1 MRASFGLGSLSL
13 TVLLATGALLGA
25 CSSTV
30 DDARTASGASATS
43 SATTTT
49 AGVGGGST
57 VGSTATAGVGGES
70 SSTSGAG
77 GTADIPYPAPHPS
90 MPQIPNNG
98 GAVLKA
104 PVIITVTFPG
114 DPLQDKEQQF
124 DAEVGGLKWWST
136 VHDSYG
142 VGPATSGGNVLIA
155 DAAPATM
162 TASELETWLQ
172 DRITDGTLPAPTD
185 QTIYALYFQ
194 SSTTVTFDPNQGGG
208 SLCQEFLGYHSSINA
223 TTPTG
228 LIPAAYAVIGQCG
241 DIDNVTETASH
252 EFTEAATDPHPI
264 AGQPAYVYVKPSP
277 WTTLGGEDGD
287 MCAGVSSVVEN
298 GWSLTRVWNNPNAA
312 EGNQPCVPVP
322 DPVMGAPLPY
332 FNAGIV
338 TETLKA
344 NPGDTVST
352 EVDCYSFGPL
362 PTDMTLVAQAFGKKT
377 LQFSFDANQGGGSL
391 CQEFLGYHSSITA
404 QTPDGVVP
412 AAYAVTGQCGDID
425 SVTETAS
432 HEFTEAATDP
442 HPINGKPAFVYLKNS
457 PWTTLGGEDGDMCSG
472 VSGVVE
478 NGWALTRVWNNPNAA
493 EGNQPCVPVPD
504 PVNGQALPYFNA
516 GIVHDTLKASPGETV
531 STEVDC
537 YSFGPL
543 PNDMQLVGQAF
554 SKKNL
559 TFSFDKDTCK
569 NGDIVTMSITVSA
582 SAKSAT
588 DYHYSL
594 LAQLDANTAH
604 AWRGM
609 VHVK

>member
-1 MRASFGLGSLSL
+1 
-13 TVLLATGALLGA
+13 
-25 CSSTV
+25 
-30 DDARTASGASATS
+30 
-43 SATTTT
+43 
-49 AGVGGGST
+49 
-57 VGSTATAGVGGES
+57 
-70 SSTSGAG
+70 
-77 GTADIPYPAPHPS
+77 

-98 GAVLKA
+98 GVVLKA
-104 PVIITVTFPG
+104 PVIVTVTFPG
-114 DPLQDKEQQF
+114 DALQAKEQQF

-142 VGPATSGGNVLIA
+142 VGAATSGGNVVIA
-155 DAAPATM
+155 DPPATAM
-162 TASELETWLQ
+162 TANELEQWLQ

-185 QTIYALYFQ
+185 QMIYALYFPIT
-194 SSTTVTFDPNQGGG
+194 TTVTFDPNQGGG
-208 SLCQEFLGYHSSINA
+208 SLCQEFLGYHSSISA
-223 TTPTG
+223 MTPGGVVPT
-228 LIPAAYAVIGQCG
+228 AYAVI
-241 DIDNVTETASH
+241 
-252 EFTEAATDPHPI
+252 
-264 AGQPAYVYVKPSP
+264 
-277 WTTLGGEDGD
+277 
-287 MCAGVSSVVEN
+287 
-298 GWSLTRVWNNPNAA
+298 
-312 EGNQPCVPVP
+312 
-322 DPVMGAPLPY
+322 
-332 FNAGIV
+332 
-338 TETLKA
+338 
-344 NPGDTVST
+344 
-352 EVDCYSFGPL
+352 
-362 PTDMTLVAQAFGKKT
+362 
-377 LQFSFDANQGGGSL
+377 
-391 CQEFLGYHSSITA
+391 
-404 QTPDGVVP
+404 
-412 AAYAVTGQCGDID
+412 GQCGDID

-504 PVNGQALPYFNA
+504 PVNGQLLPYFNA
-516 GIVHDTLKASPGETV
+516 GIVHDTLKAAPGETV

-543 PNDMQLVGQAF
+543 PGDMTLVGQAF

-569 NGDIVTMSITVSA
+569 NGDVVTMSITVSA

-604 AWRGM
+604 TWRAM

>member
-1 MRASFGLGSLSL
+1 MRASLGLGSLSL

-30 DDARTASGASATS
+30 EDTRTASGATATS

-49 AGVGGGST
+49 AGVGGGSAVASSAT
-57 VGSTATAGVGGES
+57 VGVGGDG

-77 GTADIPYPAPHPS
+77 GSADIPYPAPHPS

-114 DPLQDKEQQF
+114 DLLQDKEQQF

-142 VGPATSGGNVLIA
+142 VGPATSGGNVTIA
-155 DAAPATM
+155 DPPPATM
-162 TASELETWLQ
+162 TANELETWIQ

-194 SSTTVTFDPNQGGG
+194 STTTVTFDPNQGGG

-223 TTPTG
+223 STPTG

-287 MCAGVSSVVEN
+287 MCAGVSGVVEN

-322 DPVMGAPLPY
+322 DPVMGAALPY

-362 PTDMTLVAQAFGKKT
+362 PADMTLVAQAFGKKT
-377 LQFSFDANQGGGSL
+377 LQFSFD
-391 CQEFLGYHSSITA
+391 
-404 QTPDGVVP
+404 
-412 AAYAVTGQCGDID
+412 
-425 SVTETAS
+425 
-432 HEFTEAATDP
+432 
-442 HPINGKPAFVYLKNS
+442 
-457 PWTTLGGEDGDMCSG
+457 
-472 VSGVVE
+472 
-478 NGWALTRVWNNPNAA
+478 
-493 EGNQPCVPVPD
+493 
-504 PVNGQALPYFNA
+504 
-516 GIVHDTLKASPGETV
+516 
-531 STEVDC
+531 
-537 YSFGPL
+537 
-543 PNDMQLVGQAF
+543 
-554 SKKNL
+554 
-559 TFSFDKDTCK
+559 KDTCK
-569 NGDIVTMSITVSA
+569 NGDKVTLSVTVA
-582 SAKSAT
+582 ATAKHAT